1 VGAQIFFSGT
11 ASDEQDGPLA
21 PAQLFWSLILRHCYP
36 SGDCHKHEVED
47 LAGAAR
53 GSFVAP
59 DHGYPA
65 YLELRLTA
73 TDSEGLTSTR
83 SVRLDPTSVQL
94 RFASRPTGARLVV
107 GSTGTRAPFTRRV
120 IVGSSNSVSA
130 PSRFVSQGRN
140 YRFHDWSDG
149 GARIHNI
156 VAPATDTTYRA
167 MYRASRR

>member
-1 VGAQIFFSGT
+1 VPAISVPFGRGPRLRGGRGALWQRGRRGELFLRRLRPGGCPPTRALIPRG
-11 ASDEQDGPLA
+11 ASV
-21 PAQLFWSLILRHCYP
+21 P
-36 SGDCHKHEVED
+36 SCRPRGQEGDEVED
-47 LAGAAR
+47 FAGAAR

-59 DHGYPA
+59 EHGYPA

-73 TDSEGLTSTR
+73 TDSGGLTSTR

-130 PSRFVSQGRN
+130 PSRFVPRL
-140 YRFHDWSDG
+140 
-149 GARIHNI
+149 
-156 VAPATDTTYRA
+156 V
-167 MYRASRR
+167 

>member
-1 VGAQIFFSGT
+1 MGAQIFFSGT

-21 PAQLFWSLILRHCYP
+21 PAQLFWSLILRHYYP

-47 LAGAAR
+47 FAGAAR

-59 DHGYPA
+59 EHGYPA

-73 TDSEGLTSTR
+73 TDSGGLTSTR

-130 PSRFVSQGRN
+130 PSRFVPRL
-140 YRFHDWSDG
+140 
-149 GARIHNI
+149 
-156 VAPATDTTYRA
+156 V
-167 MYRASRR
+167 